1 MTDPT
6 TGAQAAPHPQA
17 APAPTAEARPTAE
30 AQGEHPA
37 GPRPLGA
44 DRAPTGEPAVDT
56 ALARLADADHLD
68 VNGHLAVYEDVHG
81 DLREALA
88 ALDRAPGPSGAPTP
102 MGSPASYDTRS

>member
-6 TGAQAAPHPQA
+6 TGAHQD
-17 APAPTAEARPTAE
+17 
-30 AQGEHPA
+30 GEPRDEPPA

-44 DRAPTGEPAVDT
+44 DRSPTGEPAVDT

-88 ALDRAPGPSGAPTP
+88 ALDRAPGPSGAPAP
-102 MGSPASYDTRS
+102 MGSPASHDTRS